1 MSAKKLHRAMANV
14 LHRMSPLQREITRAL
29 MAGDDPGDDEV
40 IAERHG
46 MTPGAIRIERAQ
58 ARRFLQEALGSELAH
73 VW

>member
-1 MSAKKLHRAMANV
+1 MSARRLHRAMANV
-14 LHRMSPLQREITRAL
+14 FDRMSPVQRDIADA
-29 MAGDDPGDDEV
+29 MIAGEDPGDDEV

-58 ARRFLQEALGSELAH
+58 ARRFLQEALGPELAH

>member
-1 MSAKKLHRAMANV
+1 MAKV
-14 LHRMSPLQREITRAL
+14 FDRMSPLQRELTDAL
-29 MAGDDPGDDEV
+29 IAGEDPGDDEV

-58 ARRFLQEALGSELAH
+58 ARRILQDALGPGLAH